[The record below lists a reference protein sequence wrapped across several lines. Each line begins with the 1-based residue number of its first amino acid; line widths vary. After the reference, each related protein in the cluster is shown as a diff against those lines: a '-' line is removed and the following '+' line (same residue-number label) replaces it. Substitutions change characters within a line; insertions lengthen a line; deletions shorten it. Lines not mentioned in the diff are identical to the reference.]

1 MLGFYNYT
9 VILTYISLLSSS
21 VGIIF
26 AFKGEITICAI
37 LLLVSGICDMY
48 DGKIARTKK
57 DRTDEEKKF
66 GIQIDSLCDLICF
79 SVFPSVIGYALGITE
94 IWKLIILAI
103 YPLTGVIRLGFFNV
117 TEEIRQEKTKE
128 KRKIYQGLPVTFSGF
143 LAPLFLFLRNIIG
156 VHFNTIYVLLVLVM
170 GILHISP
177 IKVYRPSK
185 EK

>member
-26 AFKGEITICAI
+26 AFKGEITICAV
-37 LLLVSGICDMY
+37 LLLISGICDMY

-66 GIQIDSLCDLICF
+66 GIQIDSLCDLVCF
-79 SVFPSVIGYALGITE
+79 SVFPSVIGYSLGIDK
-94 IWKLIILAI
+94 IWMLIILAV
-103 YPLTGVIRLGFFNV
+103 YPLTGVIRLGYFNV

-143 LAPLFLFLRNIIG
+143 LVPLFLFLRNVIG
-156 VHFNTIYVLLVLVM
+156 TNFNIVYIVLILTM

-177 IKVYRPSK
+177 IKVYRLSK